1 MADMEHPPMT
11 AASRPAKPRPTRART
26 EIVVR
31 PDAKGNGGRHTVTF
45 GDVTVTGPRPSDEE
59 VQRNVEAS
67 TAALKRALPFFLRPG
82 IRIYPKK
89 DVPLFW
95 ADENNP
101 KDGFIRKLNGKIERG
116 VVDEDGNFKV
126 TD

>member
-1 MADMEHPPMT
+1 MHVTSRRAKLRT
-11 AASRPAKPRPTRART
+11 AKDQAERAHTDIVARP
-26 EIVVR
+26 
-31 PDAKGNGGRHTVTF
+31 GGGGETHTVRF
-45 GDVTVTGPRPSDEE
+45 GDVTVTGPRPSEDE
-59 VQRNVEAS
+59 VRRNAEAS

-82 IRIYPKK
+82 VRIYPKK

-95 ADENNP
+95 ADEENP
-101 KDGFIRKLNGKIERG
+101 TDGFIRKLNGKIERG